1 VSFEPG
7 QWAVW
12 TGVVLMG
19 IGLTFVFYVA
29 HTRFWAVP
37 VRSASGVFTLWVGGT
52 VNRNRDAFQER
63 FLSVTEQIELE
74 LKSEIEA
81 SVPPVVSAAIR

>member
-1 VSFEPG
+1 
-7 QWAVW
+7 
-12 TGVVLMG
+12 VLMG

-37 VRSASGVFTLWVGGT
+37 VRNASGVLTLWVGGT
-52 VNRNRDAFQER
+52 VNRNRDAFQEKFR
-63 FLSVTEQIELE
+63 DVTEQIEVE

-81 SVPPVVSAAIR
+81 PASPVVSAAR